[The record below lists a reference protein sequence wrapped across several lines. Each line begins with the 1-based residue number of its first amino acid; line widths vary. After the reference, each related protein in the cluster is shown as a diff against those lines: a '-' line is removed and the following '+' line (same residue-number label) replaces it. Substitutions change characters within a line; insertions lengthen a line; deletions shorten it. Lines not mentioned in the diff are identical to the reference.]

1 VNRKRPLPPTY
12 LLLGLVAM
20 AASHFLFSGPR
31 LIAAPWRFLGVPAV
45 LIGAWLSVRTDAL
58 FKTLSTEIKPFRAS
72 RLVVDEGPYRLSR
85 HPMYLGFLA
94 VLAGAAVLAG
104 TLVPIVIFGV
114 MVWLFT
120 AHFVIPEERH
130 MEEQFGEE
138 YRAYKAR
145 VRRWL

>member
-31 LIAAPWRFLGVPAV
+31 LISAPWRFLGVPAV
-45 LIGAWLSVRTDAL
+45 LFGAWLSVRTDAL
-58 FKTLSTEIKPFRAS
+58 FKTLGTEIKPFRAS

-94 VLAGAAVLAG
+94 VLAGGAVLAG
-104 TLVPIVIFGV
+104 TLVPIIIFGV

-120 AHFVIPEERH
+120 AHFVTPEERH

-145 VRRWL
+145 VRRWF

>member
-1 VNRKRPLPPTY
+1 MDPRRPLPPTY

-20 AASHFLFSGPR
+20 LALHFLLSGPR
-31 LIAAPWRFLGVPAV
+31 LIASPWRFLGVPAIV
-45 LIGAWLSVRTDAL
+45 LGAWLAVAADAL
-58 FKTLSTEIKPFRAS
+58 FKRSGTEVKPFRPS
-72 RLVVDEGPYRLSR
+72 RLVVDEGLYRLSR

-94 VLAGAAVLAG
+94 LLGGVAVLAG
-104 TLVPIVIFGV
+104 TLLPLAVFVV

>member
-1 VNRKRPLPPTY
+1 
-12 LLLGLVAM
+12 M

-31 LIAAPWRFLGVPAV
+31 LIGAPWRFLGVPAV
-45 LIGAWLSVRTDAL
+45 LFGAWLSVRTDAL
-58 FKTLSTEIKPFRAS
+58 FKTLNTEIKPFKAS

-104 TLVPIVIFGV
+104 TLVPIAIFGV
-114 MVWLFT
+114 MGWLFM

-130 MEEQFGEE
+130 MEEQFGDE